1 MTGEVVVALVG
12 LVGVLLTAVITAI
25 ATAAKVRQDLEAD
38 YDLALR
44 NERLA
49 AYRELWRRLEPL
61 AKYFRAEEVT
71 YRRLERLGIDLR
83 SWYFHTGGIY
93 LTERSRDAYFHLQ
106 DGLRDSVE
114 KRGEDLD
121 RKLDPLLFED
131 LRERGSTLRTSL
143 VEDVRTRRE
152 SALAGEGRAY

>member
-25 ATAAKVRQDLEAD
+25 ATAAKVRRDLEAD

-71 YRRLERLGIDLR
+71 YRRLQRLGTDLR

-93 LTERSRDAYFHLQ
+93 LTAHSRDAYFHLQ

-114 KRGEDLD
+114 ARGEELD
-121 RKLDPLLFED
+121 RELDPHAFED
-131 LRERGSTLRTSL
+131 LRERSSRLRTSL
-143 VEDVRTRRE
+143 VSDVRTRRE
-152 SALAGEGRAY
+152 SALADEDGAH